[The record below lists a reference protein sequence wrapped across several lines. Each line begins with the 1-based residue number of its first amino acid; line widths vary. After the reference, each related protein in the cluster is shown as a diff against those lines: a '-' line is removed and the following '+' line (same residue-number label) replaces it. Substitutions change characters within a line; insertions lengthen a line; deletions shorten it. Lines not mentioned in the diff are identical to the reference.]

1 MENLV
6 LANITHRPMRTL
18 MTAIGISI
26 GIVLILVIVGLSHG
40 MLLDRG
46 ARESNMA
53 AEIIVRPA
61 GSFTAGL
68 VSNTL
73 SMDVKTVEKI
83 QQIAGVKAATPIAQY
98 IQNTGTGIGFRVTEG
113 IVYDSYSQTT
123 GMKLIKGQAP
133 SNDTEVIV
141 DEEYANE
148 RKLKLGDEVKTL
160 DKSFKLSG
168 IFSPTVGSHIKVHLS
183 MIQNMLSAE
192 DRCTM
197 FLVRCAEGTD
207 QQAVAKK
214 ISESIPDTQIIFTKD
229 LPRLYSQGIP
239 ALDVFLKV
247 LVALSVFI
255 STLVILL
262 SMYTAIIER
271 TREIGILKSLGASS
285 LFIIWVIEKEALA
298 IGVIGVLLGYALAFT
313 SKLLLIKLTSLQ
325 NVTFEWDWL
334 LITALI
340 GILGAVIGALYPAIY
355 AARQDPVVAL
365 SYE

>member
-1 MENLV
+1 MQNLV

-18 MTAIGISI
+18 MTAVGISI
-26 GIVLILVIVGLSHG
+26 GIVLILIIVGLSHG

-53 AEIIVRPA
+53 AEIIVRPS

-73 SMDVKTVEKI
+73 SMDVKTAEKV
-83 QQIAGVKAATPIAQY
+83 QQIAGVKSATPVAQY

-113 IVYDSYSQTT
+113 IDYQSYSQTT
-123 GMKLIKGQAP
+123 GMKLVQGQAP
-133 SNDTEVIV
+133 SVDTEVVV
-141 DEEYANE
+141 DEDYAKEKN
-148 RKLKLGDEVKTL
+148 LKIGDEVKTL
-160 DKSFKLSG
+160 DKNFKLSG
-168 IFSPTVGSHIKVHLS
+168 VFSPTVGSHIKVRLS
-183 MIQNMLSAE
+183 MIQDMLSAE
-192 DRCTM
+192 GRCTM
-197 FLVRCAEGTD
+197 LLVRCLNPND
-207 QQAVAKK
+207 QETVAKQ
-214 ISESIPDTQIIFTKD
+214 INENVTDTQIIFTRD

-239 ALDVFLKV
+239 AIDVFLKV

-271 TREIGILKSLGASS
+271 TREIGVLKSLGASQF
-285 LFIIWVIEKEALA
+285 FIIWVIEKEALA
-298 IGVIGVLLGYALAFT
+298 IGIIGVSIGYALAFI
-313 SKLLLIKLTSLQ
+313 SKFILVKFTSLQ
-325 NVTFEWDWL
+325 NITFEWDWL
-334 LITALI
+334 LITASI
-340 GILGAVIGALYPAIY
+340 GILGALLGALYPAIH